1 MLTGFLTIGD
11 SLRVP
16 KLYVRP
22 YRSFRQFLG
31 AETKEL
37 TPSEPFLRYS
47 SMNKDW
53 FLSQEAFDSLLEW
66 LDPDREQAAIKYE
79 AIRKRLIKIFTGRAC
94 AEAEDLAD
102 ETINRVISKLDELGK
117 GFEGDRGRYFYGVA
131 NKVYLESR
139 RKKPPQ
145 LPPFSLVDSNQ
156 IELEFRCL
164 EHCIETLSEAERYL
178 LLQYYGVQGAAK
190 VEHRKR
196 LAEELGIA
204 PNALRIRAY
213 RIRVGLQG
221 CMEKCMEDA
230 SG

>member
-1 MLTGFLTIGD
+1 
-11 SLRVP
+11 
-16 KLYVRP
+16 
-22 YRSFRQFLG
+22 
-31 AETKEL
+31 
-37 TPSEPFLRYS
+37 
-47 SMNKDW
+47 MNKDW

-66 LDPDREQAAIKYE
+66 LDSDREQAAMKYE
-79 AIRKRLIKIFTGRAC
+79 DIRKRLIKIFTGRAC
-94 AEAEDLAD
+94 TEAEDLAD
-102 ETINRVISKLDELGK
+102 ETINRVISKLDELEK

-145 LPPFSLVDSNQ
+145 VPPSSPTDSNQ

-164 EHCIETLSEAERYL
+164 EHCIEALSEAERYL
-178 LLQYYGVQGAAK
+178 LLQYYGVQGGAK

-213 RIRVGLQG
+213 RIRVGLQE
-221 CMEKCMEDA
+221 CMEKCMEEA

>member
-1 MLTGFLTIGD
+1 
-11 SLRVP
+11 
-16 KLYVRP
+16 
-22 YRSFRQFLG
+22 
-31 AETKEL
+31 
-37 TPSEPFLRYS
+37 
-47 SMNKDW
+47 MNKDW

-79 AIRKRLIKIFTGRAC
+79 NIRKRLIKIFTVRAC

-102 ETINRVISKLDELGK
+102 ETINRVISKLDELGME
-117 GFEGDRGRYFYGVA
+117 FEGDRERYFFGVA
-131 NKVYLESR
+131 NKVYLEFRR
-139 RKKPPQ
+139 RKSPQPP
-145 LPPFSLVDSNQ
+145 LSPPIDSNQ

-164 EHCIETLSEAERYL
+164 ERCIETLSEAERYL
-178 LLQYYGVQGAAK
+178 MLRYYGAEGGAK

-213 RIRVGLQG
+213 RIRVGLQE
-221 CMEKCMEDA
+221 CMQKCMEGA